1 MDPKKLQEMRDKR
14 KQLVDQ
20 ADAILKQVTDGTGTF
35 TAEQRA
41 AYDKAMKEVGD
52 LNVVITEAS
61 KLGDLRAELARPV
74 NTPASQPGPEGLPP
88 DPSIGMSKK
97 DLRQYSLVRLLRSM
111 SEPNAS
117 ERGKEAAFELECS
130 RAVAKRLGKEARGAF
145 LPFDVMVSPFELR
158 ASDMVKGTAT
168 AGGDLI
174 ATELLAANFIELL
187 RNKMVTRAAGAKVL
201 AGLVGNI
208 AIPAQTAASGFYWV
222 AEDGSPTEAGAAV
235 GQVTMSPHTGGSV
248 TQISRKLLLQSSVDV
263 EALMRDDLAAV
274 VALGIDLAG
283 LHGSGQSNQPYGVV
297 STTGVSQVVIGTTT
311 TTGGVPTW
319 ANILAFETDV
329 AIANADIGNLAYITN
344 PKVRGLLKAT
354 PKVGSTFPIFMW
366 EGGNQPGQVNGYDAY
381 ATNQVSSTLTKT
393 QTGLSAMFFGN
404 WADLIVGMWGGL
416 DILVDPYSQSSIG
429 AVKVVALQ
437 DLDIGIRHVGSFSY
451 ASDIVA

>member
-1 MDPKKLQEMRDKR
+1 M
-14 KQLVDQ
+14 
-20 ADAILKQVTDGTGTF
+20 I
-35 TAEQRA
+35 
-41 AYDKAMKEVGD
+41 
-52 LNVVITEAS
+52 
-61 KLGDLRAELARPV
+61 
-74 NTPASQPGPEGLPP
+74 
-88 DPSIGMSKK
+88 
-97 DLRQYSLVRLLRSM
+97 
-111 SEPNAS
+111 
-117 ERGKEAAFELECS
+117 
-130 RAVAKRLGKEARGAF
+130 
-145 LPFDVMVSPFELR
+145 
-158 ASDMVKGTAT
+158 
-168 AGGDLI
+168 
-174 ATELLAANFIELL
+174 
-187 RNKMVTRAAGAKVL
+187 
-201 AGLVGNI
+201 
-208 AIPAQTAASGFYWV
+208 
-222 AEDGSPTEAGAAV
+222 
-235 GQVTMSPHTGGSV
+235 
-248 TQISRKLLLQSSVDV
+248 
-263 EALMRDDLAAV
+263 
-274 VALGIDLAG
+274 
-283 LHGSGQSNQPYGVV
+283 

>member
-1 MDPKKLQEMRDKR
+1 MDPKKLQELRDKR
-14 KQLVDQ
+14 KQLLDQ
-20 ADAILKQVTDGTGTF
+20 ADAILKQITDGTGAF

-41 AYDKAMKEVGD
+41 AYDKALAEMKGLDETIVAADAIG
-52 LNVVITEAS
+52 ER
-61 KLGDLRAELARPV
+61 RAALAKPV
-74 NTPASQPGPEGLPP
+74 NPPASQPGPEQLPT
-88 DPSIGMSKK
+88 DPSIGMGKK
-97 DLRQYSLVRLLRSM
+97 DLRKYSLVRLIRSM

-117 ERGKEAAFELECS
+117 ERFKEAAFELECS
-130 RAVAKRLGKEARGAF
+130 RAVAKHLGKEARGAF
-145 LPFDVMVSPFELR
+145 IPFDVMVANPEFR
-158 ASDMVKGTAT
+158 ASDMLKGTAT

-187 RNKMVTRAAGAKVL
+187 RNKMVVRAAGAKVL
-201 AGLVGNI
+201 TGLIGNI
-208 AIPAQTAASGFYWV
+208 AIPSQTAASGFYWV
-222 AEDGSPTEAGAAV
+222 AEDGSPTETGAAV

-274 VALGIDLAG
+274 VALGIDLAC
-283 LHGSGQSNQPYGVV
+283 LHGSGGSNQPYGVI
-297 STTGVSQVVIGTTT
+297 STTGVTQVVIGTTT

-319 ANILAFETDV
+319 ANVLAFETAV

-354 PKVGSTFPIFMW
+354 PKVGTTFPIFMW

-404 WADLIVGMWGGL
+404 WADLIVGLWGGL
-416 DILVDPYSQSSIG
+416 DILVDPYSQSTIG
-429 AVKVVALQ
+429 AVRVVALQ
-437 DLDIGIRHVGSFSY
+437 DLDIGVRHVGSFSY
-451 ASDIVA
+451 ASDIAA